1 MKQLFLPLWA
11 YRYFILSSIKTEF
24 RSRFARSKLGGLWM
38 VLHPLAM
45 VLIYALILSQIMTAK
60 LPEVGTQYAYPVY
73 ILSGMVGWTLFSEI
87 LGRCLNVFIDNA
99 NLLKK
104 MSFPKLAL
112 PLIIIGSG
120 LVNFLLLFITM
131 FVVFGFLGHIPFH
144 ALHWI
149 PLLVLITLGLAVGI
163 GLFFG
168 VLNVFMR
175 DVGQVM
181 NIALQ
186 FWFWLTPIVYMI
198 SIVPEKYRWLM
209 MLNPMTGLTMGYHNV
224 LLYDKAP
231 DISLLIYPSLF
242 AMMSLL
248 LAMVIFKKASEEMA
262 DVL

>member
-1 MKQLFLPLWA
+1 MKKILLPLWVF
-11 YRYFILSSIKTEF
+11 RYFILSSIKTEF
-24 RSRFARSKLGGLWM
+24 RTRFARSKLGGLWM
-38 VLHPLAM
+38 VLHPLAL

-60 LPEVGTQYAYPVY
+60 LPAVATQYAYPVY
-73 ILSGMVGWTLFSEI
+73 ILSGIVGWMLFSEI
-87 LGRCLNVFIDNA
+87 LSRLLTVFIDNG

-112 PLIIIGSG
+112 LLVVIGSG
-120 LVNFLLLFITM
+120 LVNFILLFITM
-131 FVVFGFLGHIPFH
+131 FVVFGFLGHLPYH

-149 PLLVLITLGLAVGI
+149 PLLVFITIVLAVGI

-181 NIALQ
+181 NIVLQ
-186 FWFWLTPIVYMI
+186 FWFWLTPIVYMA
-198 SIVPEKYRWLM
+198 SIMPKNYHWLL
-209 MLNPMTGLTMGYHNV
+209 MLNPMTGVTIGFQNV

-231 DISLLIYPSLF
+231 DAGLLLYPSVF
-242 AMMSLL
+242 AVVSLL
-248 LAMVIFKKASEEMA
+248 LALILFEKASEEMA